1 MMDLQIVI
9 MKYNEDVRWT
19 EHLDSVI
26 IYNKGVETISKHKVI
41 NLPNL
46 GMGFAS
52 MLYHIIKNY
61 DNLAEVTVFLPGN
74 PFDGVHEEARNWKN
88 DLIGIRS
95 IVDYYSY
102 IPKGEY
108 MSSHTMLQ
116 HIGDKYYQPPNYNQ
130 RHHDEFIKFTV
141 NWTEW
146 IKLLDPYN
154 QINWYEP
161 IRFYKNGH
169 FGITKEAILSN
180 PIEYYI
186 MMIDHWKYSN
196 PVADWNSESTL
207 NFLFNVAN
215 DGKIYNF
222 GHNDFDYSNL
232 KNYEEWLYEF

>member
-1 MMDLQIVI
+1 MNRQVVI
-9 MKYNEDVRWT
+9 MKHNEDVRWT
-19 EHLDSVI
+19 EHVDNVI
-26 IYNKGVETISKHKVI
+26 IYNKGVHTASKHKVI

-61 DNLAEVTVFLPGN
+61 DNLADVTLFLPGN
-74 PFDGVHEEARNWKN
+74 PFDGVHEETRKWKN
-88 DLIGIRS
+88 DLDGINS
-95 IVDYYSY
+95 IINYYSH

-108 MSSHTMLQ
+108 MSVHTLLQ
-116 HIGDKYYQPPNYNQ
+116 YIGDKYNQPPNYNQ

-141 NWTEW
+141 NWPEW
-146 IKLLDPYN
+146 IKLLDPYGK
-154 QINWYEP
+154 INWYEP

-169 FGITKEAILSN
+169 SGVTKEAILSN

-207 NFLFNVAN
+207 NFLFNVGN
-215 DGKIYNF
+215 DGKIHDF
-222 GHNDFDYSNL
+222 GHHSFDYSNL
-232 KNYEEWLYEF
+232 PNYEDWLHEL